1 MIRSRFHPARDIS
14 VALASVM
21 LFAWLAALASRGL
34 APGFDLAGR
43 EAVHAFAHP
52 WLTPIMKAASF
63 AGDGWVLGP
72 AGVIIVVWLIRAARV
87 LEGVLFAIAVA
98 GANLVGEVMKLFFHR
113 LRPEPWFGYSLP
125 FSYGFPSGHAFV
137 SFCFFLCLAEVLIRD
152 EWRLAAKLVIWSAA
166 VLCTLTIGLS
176 RVYLGV
182 HYPTDVL
189 ASYAAAIAWTA
200 LLRWAHHVW
209 QGRPA
214 GLDKLQPTL

>member
-1 MIRSRFHPARDIS
+1 VIRSKFHPARDIS

-21 LFAWLAALASRGL
+21 LFAWLAVSASRGV

-43 EAVHAFAHP
+43 EAVHTFARP

-137 SFCFFLCLAEVLIRD
+137 SFCFFLCLAEVLIRN
-152 EWRLAAKLVIWSAA
+152 EWPLAAKLVIWSAA
-166 VLCTLTIGLS
+166 VLCTLAIGIS

-189 ASYAAAIAWTA
+189 ASDAAAIAWTA

-209 QGRPA
+209 QG
-214 GLDKLQPTL
+214 GLPVDGLS